1 MADRQLAA
9 ECVRHARMFFN
20 RPPFNLDT
28 ATPGSFALT
37 PVDKM
42 REALRRDYDAMAGMI
57 IGPVPAF
64 EDVVTSITSL
74 EKRLN
79 ESAKSS

>member
-1 MADRQLAA
+1 
-9 ECVRHARMFFN
+9 MFFN
-20 RPPFNLDT
+20 RPPFNLDA

-42 REALRRDYDAMAGMI
+42 RDALRRDYEAMSGMI
-57 IGPVPAF
+57 IGRAPAF
-64 EDVVTSITSL
+64 EDVIASIASL

-79 ESAKSS
+79 ESSQKS